1 MWTGW
6 EVDVKLGLLIVIGCV
21 LIFNREMEP
30 AHMKWKAAAWLPVYL
45 VGMGVITFFSTF
57 SQRTH
62 PGAQMGVWT
71 SLGVCAVFAVAIYY
85 WAIAVAL
92 PSEVIQ
98 RMVDEVVVPEEEDLA
113 LPAGH

>member
-1 MWTGW
+1 MAR
-6 EVDVKLGLLIVIGCV
+6 LAPVI
-21 LIFNREMEP
+21 
-30 AHMKWKAAAWLPVYL
+30 W
-45 VGMGVITFFSTF
+45 
-57 SQRTH
+57 
-62 PGAQMGVWT
+62 AQV
-71 SLGVCAVFAVAIYY
+71 VCAVFSLAIYY